1 MEKMSENF
9 CGSVVQY
16 GYCENMTQKMWKTG
30 LENKMSVEKGVKNFE
45 VMVSYDEKAGE
56 YLYQKAQRSVLVEE
70 AEVGGRILGM
80 Y

>member
-1 MEKMSENF
+1 MAEMSGNLLS
-9 CGSVVQY
+9 SVVQY
-16 GYCENMTQKMWKTG
+16 RYCENMTQKMWKTG
-30 LENKMSVEKGVKNFE
+30 SENKTSVEKGVKNFE

-56 YLYQKAQRSVLVEE
+56 YLYQKAQRSVPVEE